1 MFRLSPHVLKP
12 RVYDAGDWRI
22 PPIYPARKDP
32 ALEAKEI
39 NPRINSKLSQDF
51 AAFDSLIHY
60 ATAGDV
66 APRFRFL
73 HFFAAH
79 SPWTVDR
86 NCNYVSGN
94 SGRALAIGNAQ
105 CVLSRVYAYLQRLDE
120 IGVYDRSL
128 IFIVSDHGSRLH
140 IPIEPLLADPPL
152 PGAAE
157 PPPSN
162 AYDGP
167 KWWYRGVP
175 LFLVKPIG
183 ERGSLRLSDL
193 PVSLCDVPR
202 SIFDALDM
210 EGDFGCESIFS
221 AEIAHR
227 PWRMHYHHKSIR
239 QRRNGPPEQLWSFR
253 FEKFAVVG
261 HSWLRESWRSVED
274 ETDSGTRS
282 STLPPP

>member
-1 MFRLSPHVLKP
+1 LKP
-12 RVYDAGDWRI
+12 RVYDAGDWQI
-22 PPIYPARKDP
+22 PRIYPVLKDP

-39 NPRINSKLSQDF
+39 DPRINSYLHQDF
-51 AAFDSLIHY
+51 AVFDSLIHY
-60 ATAGDV
+60 ATAGSV

-86 NCNYVSGN
+86 SCDYASGD
-94 SGRALAIGNAQ
+94 SGRAMAIGSAQ
-105 CVLSRVYAYLQRLDE
+105 CALSRVYAYLQRLDE

-128 IFIVSDHGSRLH
+128 IFIVGDHGSRRY
-140 IPIEPLLADPPL
+140 IPIEPSLADPPL
-152 PGAAE
+152 PAVAE
-157 PPPSN
+157 PPPN
-162 AYDGP
+162 DTYDGP
-167 KWWYRGVP
+167 KQSYRGVP

-183 ERGSLRLSDL
+183 ERGPLRLSDV

-221 AEIAHR
+221 REIAHR
-227 PWRMHYHHKSIR
+227 TWRMHY
-239 QRRNGPPEQLWSFR
+239 RRKGPREKGRSFG

-261 HSWLRESWRSVED
+261 HSWLRESWRSVAD
-274 ETDSGTRS
+274 ESDSVVRS
-282 STLPPP
+282 STEPPP